1 MHIRKIPPK
10 AIRDRNLK
18 KFDNEKFLFFNLEY
32 PEIFFHI
39 CLEGINTH
47 AHTEEKNHTWK

>member
-1 MHIRKIPPK
+1 MHIRKIPPQ

-18 KFDNEKFLFFNLEY
+18 KFDNEKFLFFNLKY